1 MTNTITRLQFYTNPE
16 GADCVYS
23 DVTHH
28 ISVYERQSHKLLGDV
43 AIGSDDVLCL
53 IAAGLSAQRSYSIG
67 NFLST
72 LALLYPPQA
81 EPSDVPDKVWERVA
95 ESVKV
100 PTRIP
105 AC

>member
-1 MTNTITRLQFYTNPE
+1 MTNTITRLQFYTNPD

-28 ISVYERQSHKLLGDV
+28 ISVYERQYHKLLGDV
-43 AIGSDDVLCL
+43 PISSDDVLCL
-53 IAAGLSAQRSYSIG
+53 IAAGRSAQRSYPIG
-67 NFLST
+67 IFLST
-72 LALLYPPQA
+72 LAPLYPPQA
-81 EPSDVPDKVWERVA
+81 EPTDVPAEVWEHVA
-95 ESVKV
+95 VSVKV